1 MNKNEFLSFH
11 ISKIKCIK
19 FDTNSNRLATCG
31 DDGKIDIYSTSNL
44 SKPLTTILRNGHF
57 NKLNDLSWTKFQNKT
72 YLSSCG
78 EDENKIII
86 FIEKKENLFKNIY
99 EYKKHNFPVTKC
111 EFCPFHYGLILLCGD
126 EKGTI
131 SLHQFK
137 TDINNFVSHI
147 FQTGH
152 SSINSLSW
160 GPALKP
166 INFNY
171 NNIIIDNDDNLERL
185 NSYQFCSCGNEGSVK
200 IWKSLNSDINE
211 FVSEEIYNNNS
222 NEINNEI
229 NENNKIY
236 AVKWLNYDGYCDN
249 VIVFGGENRKL
260 MFYKENEKWEKCFEI
275 EMEDCI
281 SSIEMSIK
289 GGYLIV
295 TLLNNNV
302 VILEENLGFEWI
314 IIKK

>member
-1 MNKNEFLSFH
+1 MIKNEFLSFH

-19 FDTNSNRLATCG
+19 FDKNSNRIATCG
-31 DDGKIDIYSTSNL
+31 DDGKIDIFSLSNL
-44 SKPLTTILRNGHF
+44 QKPLTTILKNF
-57 NKLNDLSWTKFQNKT
+57 NKLNDLSWSKFQNIS

-86 FIEKKENLFKNIY
+86 FKEKIENLFKIIY
-99 EYKKHNFPVTKC
+99 EYKHNFPVIKC
-111 EFCPFHYGLILLCGD
+111 EFSPIYYGLILLCGD
-126 EKGTI
+126 EKGEI

-137 TDINNFVSHI
+137 TDINNFVSNK
-147 FQTGH
+147 FNSGH
-152 SSINSLSW
+152 FNINSLSW

-166 INFNY
+166 INFNINY
-171 NNIIIDNDDNLERL
+171 NNDVIESL
-185 NSYQFCSCGNEGSVK
+185 NSYQFCSCGNDGSVK

-249 VIVFGGENRKL
+249 VIVFGGENKKL

>member
-1 MNKNEFLSFH
+1 MIKNEFLSFH

-19 FDTNSNRLATCG
+19 FDKNSNRIATCG
-31 DDGKIDIYSTSNL
+31 DDGKIDIFSLSNL
-44 SKPLTTILRNGHF
+44 QKPLTTILKNF
-57 NKLNDLSWTKFQNKT
+57 NKLNDLSWSKFQNIS

-86 FIEKKENLFKNIY
+86 FKEKKENLFKIIY
-99 EYKKHNFPVTKC
+99 EYKHNFPVIKC
-111 EFCPFHYGLILLCGD
+111 EFSPIYYGLILLCGD
-126 EKGTI
+126 EKGEI

-137 TDINNFVSHI
+137 TDINNFVSNKFNSEHNN
-147 FQTGH
+147 
-152 SSINSLSW
+152 INSLSW

-166 INFNY
+166 INFNINY
-171 NNIIIDNDDNLERL
+171 NNDVIESL
-185 NSYQFCSCGNEGSVK
+185 NSYQFCSCGNDGSVK

-211 FVSEEIYNNNS
+211 FVSEEIYNNN

>member
-1 MNKNEFLSFH
+1 MIKNEFLSFH

-19 FDTNSNRLATCG
+19 FDKNSNRIATCG
-31 DDGKIDIYSTSNL
+31 DDGKIDIFSLSNL
-44 SKPLTTILRNGHF
+44 QKPLTTILKNF
-57 NKLNDLSWTKFQNKT
+57 NKLNDLSWSKFQNIS

-86 FIEKKENLFKNIY
+86 FKEKKENLFKIIY
-99 EYKKHNFPVTKC
+99 EYKHDFPVIKC
-111 EFCPFHYGLILLCGD
+111 EFSPIYYGLILLCGD
-126 EKGTI
+126 EKGEI

-137 TDINNFVSHI
+137 TDINNFVSNK
-147 FQTGH
+147 FNSGH
-152 SSINSLSW
+152 FNINSLSW

-166 INFNY
+166 INFNINY
-171 NNIIIDNDDNLERL
+171 NNDVIESL
-185 NSYQFCSCGNEGSVK
+185 NSYQFCSCGNDGSVK

-211 FVSEEIYNNNS
+211 FVSEEIYNNN

>member
-1 MNKNEFLSFH
+1 MIKNEFLSFH

-19 FDTNSNRLATCG
+19 FDKNSNRIATCG
-31 DDGKIDIYSTSNL
+31 DDGKIDIFSLSNL
-44 SKPLTTILRNGHF
+44 QKPLTTILKNF
-57 NKLNDLSWTKFQNKT
+57 NKLNDLSWSKFQNIS

-86 FIEKKENLFKNIY
+86 FKEKKENLFKIIY
-99 EYKKHNFPVTKC
+99 EYKHNFPVIKC
-111 EFCPFHYGLILLCGD
+111 EFSPIYYGLILLCGD
-126 EKGTI
+126 EKGEI

-137 TDINNFVSHI
+137 TDINNFVSNK
-147 FQTGH
+147 FNSGH
-152 SSINSLSW
+152 FNINSLSW

-166 INFNY
+166 INFNINY
-171 NNIIIDNDDNLERL
+171 NNDVIESL
-185 NSYQFCSCGNEGSVK
+185 NSYQFCSCGNDGSVK

-211 FVSEEIYNNNS
+211 FVSEEIYNNN

-314 IIKK
+314 IKNK

>member
-1 MNKNEFLSFH
+1 MIKNEFLSFH

-19 FDTNSNRLATCG
+19 FDKNSNRIATCG
-31 DDGKIDIYSTSNL
+31 DDGKIDIFSLSNL
-44 SKPLTTILRNGHF
+44 QKPLTTILKNF
-57 NKLNDLSWTKFQNKT
+57 NKLNDLSWSKFQNIS

-86 FIEKKENLFKNIY
+86 FKEKKENLFKIIY
-99 EYKKHNFPVTKC
+99 EYKHNFPVIKC
-111 EFCPFHYGLILLCGD
+111 EFSPIYYGLILLCGD
-126 EKGTI
+126 EKGEI

-137 TDINNFVSHI
+137 TDINNFVSNK
-147 FQTGH
+147 FNSGH
-152 SSINSLSW
+152 FNINSLSW

-166 INFNY
+166 INFNINY
-171 NNIIIDNDDNLERL
+171 NNDVIESL
-185 NSYQFCSCGNEGSVK
+185 NSYQFCSCGNDGSVK

-211 FVSEEIYNNNS
+211 FVSEEIYNNN
-222 NEINNEI
+222 NNEI

>member
-1 MNKNEFLSFH
+1 MIKNEFLSFH

-19 FDTNSNRLATCG
+19 FDKNSNRIATCG
-31 DDGKIDIYSTSNL
+31 DDGKIDIFSLSNL
-44 SKPLTTILRNGHF
+44 QKPLTTILKNF
-57 NKLNDLSWTKFQNKT
+57 NKLNDLSWSKFQNIS

-86 FIEKKENLFKNIY
+86 FKEKKENLFKIIY
-99 EYKKHNFPVTKC
+99 EYKHNFPVIKC
-111 EFCPFHYGLILLCGD
+111 EFSPIYYGLILLCGD
-126 EKGTI
+126 EKGEI

-137 TDINNFVSHI
+137 TDINNFVSNK
-147 FQTGH
+147 FNSGH
-152 SSINSLSW
+152 FNINSLSW

-166 INFNY
+166 INFNINY
-171 NNIIIDNDDNLERL
+171 NNDVIESL
-185 NSYQFCSCGNEGSVK
+185 NSYQFCSCGNDGSVK

>member
-1 MNKNEFLSFH
+1 MIKNEFLSFH

-19 FDTNSNRLATCG
+19 FDKNSNRIATCG
-31 DDGKIDIYSTSNL
+31 DDGKIDIFSLSNL
-44 SKPLTTILRNGHF
+44 QKPLTTILKNF
-57 NKLNDLSWTKFQNKT
+57 NKLNDLSWSKFQNIS

-86 FIEKKENLFKNIY
+86 FKEKKENLFKIIY
-99 EYKKHNFPVTKC
+99 EYKHNFPVIKC
-111 EFCPFHYGLILLCGD
+111 EFSPIYYGLILLCGD
-126 EKGTI
+126 EKGEI

-137 TDINNFVSHI
+137 TDINNFVSNK
-147 FQTGH
+147 FNSGH
-152 SSINSLSW
+152 FNINSLSW

-166 INFNY
+166 INFNINY
-171 NNIIIDNDDNLERL
+171 NNDVIESL
-185 NSYQFCSCGNEGSVK
+185 NSYQFCSCGNDGSVK

-211 FVSEEIYNNNS
+211 FVSEEIYNNNN

-260 MFYKENEKWEKCFEI
+260 MFYKENKKWEKCFEI

>member
-1 MNKNEFLSFH
+1 MIKNEFLSFH

-19 FDTNSNRLATCG
+19 FDKNSNRIATCG
-31 DDGKIDIYSTSNL
+31 DDGKIDIFSLSNL
-44 SKPLTTILRNGHF
+44 QKPLTTILKNF
-57 NKLNDLSWTKFQNKT
+57 NKLNDLSWSKFQNIS

-86 FIEKKENLFKNIY
+86 FKEKKENLFKIIY
-99 EYKKHNFPVTKC
+99 EYKHNFPVIKC
-111 EFCPFHYGLILLCGD
+111 EFSPIYYGLILLCGD
-126 EKGTI
+126 EKAEI

-137 TDINNFVSHI
+137 TDINNFVSNK
-147 FQTGH
+147 FNSGH
-152 SSINSLSW
+152 FNINSLSW

-166 INFNY
+166 INFNINY
-171 NNIIIDNDDNLERL
+171 NNDVIESL
-185 NSYQFCSCGNEGSVK
+185 NSYQFCSCGNDGSVK

-211 FVSEEIYNNNS
+211 FVSEEIYNNNN

>member
-1 MNKNEFLSFH
+1 MIKNEFLSFH

-19 FDTNSNRLATCG
+19 FDKNSNRIATCG
-31 DDGKIDIYSTSNL
+31 DDGKIDIFSLSNL
-44 SKPLTTILRNGHF
+44 QKPLATILKNF
-57 NKLNDLSWTKFQNKT
+57 NKLNDLSWSKFQNIS

-86 FIEKKENLFKNIY
+86 FKEKKENLFKIIY
-99 EYKKHNFPVTKC
+99 EYKHKFPVIKC
-111 EFCPFHYGLILLCGD
+111 EFSPFYYGLILLCGD
-126 EKGTI
+126 ESGEI

-137 TDINNFVSHI
+137 TDINNFVSHK
-147 FQTGH
+147 FDSEH
-152 SSINSLSW
+152 SNINSLSW

-166 INFNY
+166 INFNINY
-171 NNIIIDNDDNLERL
+171 NNDVIESL
-185 NSYQFCSCGNEGSVK
+185 NSYQFCSCGNDGSVK
-200 IWKSLNSDINE
+200 IWKSLNSDING
-211 FVSEEIYNNNS
+211 FVSEEIYNENNNNNN

-229 NENNKIY
+229 NNNNNEIY

-249 VIVFGGENRKL
+249 VIVFGGENKKL
-260 MFYKENEKWEKCFEI
+260 MFYKENNKKWEKVFEI

-281 SSIEMSIK
+281 SNIEMSIK

>member
-1 MNKNEFLSFH
+1 MIKNEFLSFH

-19 FDTNSNRLATCG
+19 FDKNSNRIATCG
-31 DDGKIDIYSTSNL
+31 DDGKIDIFSLSNL
-44 SKPLTTILRNGHF
+44 QKPLTTILKNF
-57 NKLNDLSWTKFQNKT
+57 NKLNDLSWSKFQNIS

-86 FIEKKENLFKNIY
+86 FKEKKENLFKIIY
-99 EYKKHNFPVTKC
+99 EYKHNFPVIKC
-111 EFCPFHYGLILLCGD
+111 EFSPIYYGLILLCGD
-126 EKGTI
+126 EKGEI

-137 TDINNFVSHI
+137 TDINNFVSNK
-147 FQTGH
+147 FNSGH
-152 SSINSLSW
+152 FNINSLSW

-166 INFNY
+166 INFNINY
-171 NNIIIDNDDNLERL
+171 NNDVIESL
-185 NSYQFCSCGNEGSVK
+185 NSYQFCSCGNDGSVK

-211 FVSEEIYNNNS
+211 FVSEEIYNNNN

>member
-1 MNKNEFLSFH
+1 MIKNEFLSFH

-19 FDTNSNRLATCG
+19 FDKNSNRIATCG
-31 DDGKIDIYSTSNL
+31 DDGKIDIFSLSNL
-44 SKPLTTILRNGHF
+44 QKPLTTILKNF
-57 NKLNDLSWTKFQNKT
+57 NKLNDLSWSKFQNIS

-86 FIEKKENLFKNIY
+86 FKEKKENLFKIIY
-99 EYKKHNFPVTKC
+99 EYKHDFPVIKC
-111 EFCPFHYGLILLCGD
+111 EFSPIYYGLILLCGD
-126 EKGTI
+126 EKGEI

-137 TDINNFVSHI
+137 TDINNFVSNK
-147 FQTGH
+147 FNSGH
-152 SSINSLSW
+152 FNINSLSW

-166 INFNY
+166 INFNINY
-171 NNIIIDNDDNLERL
+171 NNDVIESL
-185 NSYQFCSCGNEGSVK
+185 NSYQFCSCGNDGSVK

-211 FVSEEIYNNNS
+211 FVSEEIYNN

>member
-1 MNKNEFLSFH
+1 MIKNEFLSFH

-19 FDTNSNRLATCG
+19 FDKNSNRIATCG
-31 DDGKIDIYSTSNL
+31 DDGKIDIFSLSNL
-44 SKPLTTILRNGHF
+44 QKPLTTILKNF
-57 NKLNDLSWTKFQNKT
+57 NKLNDLSWSKFQNIS

-86 FIEKKENLFKNIY
+86 FKEKKENLFKIIY
-99 EYKKHNFPVTKC
+99 EYKHDFPVIKC
-111 EFCPFHYGLILLCGD
+111 EFSPIYYGLILLCGD
-126 EKGTI
+126 EKGEI

-137 TDINNFVSHI
+137 TDINNFVSNK
-147 FQTGH
+147 FNSGH
-152 SSINSLSW
+152 FNINSLSW

-166 INFNY
+166 INFNINY
-171 NNIIIDNDDNLERL
+171 NNDVIESL
-185 NSYQFCSCGNEGSVK
+185 NSYQFCSCGNDGSVK

>member
-1 MNKNEFLSFH
+1 MIKNEFLSFH

-19 FDTNSNRLATCG
+19 FDKNSNRIATCG
-31 DDGKIDIYSTSNL
+31 DDGKIDIFSLSNL
-44 SKPLTTILRNGHF
+44 QKPLTTILKNF
-57 NKLNDLSWTKFQNKT
+57 NKLNDLSWSKFQNIS

-86 FIEKKENLFKNIY
+86 FKEKKENLFKIIY
-99 EYKKHNFPVTKC
+99 EYKHDFPVIKC
-111 EFCPFHYGLILLCGD
+111 EFSPIYYGLILLCGD
-126 EKGTI
+126 EKGEI

-137 TDINNFVSHI
+137 TDINNFISNK
-147 FQTGH
+147 FNSGH
-152 SSINSLSW
+152 FNINSLSW

-166 INFNY
+166 INFNINY
-171 NNIIIDNDDNLERL
+171 NNDVIESL
-185 NSYQFCSCGNEGSVK
+185 NSYQFCSCGNDGSVK

>member
-1 MNKNEFLSFH
+1 MIKNEFLSFH

-19 FDTNSNRLATCG
+19 FDKNSNRIATCG
-31 DDGKIDIYSTSNL
+31 DDGKIDIFSLSNL
-44 SKPLTTILRNGHF
+44 QKPLTTILKNF
-57 NKLNDLSWTKFQNKT
+57 NKLNDLSWSKFQNIS

-86 FIEKKENLFKNIY
+86 FKEKKENLFKIIY
-99 EYKKHNFPVTKC
+99 EYKHNFPVIKC
-111 EFCPFHYGLILLCGD
+111 EFSPIYYGLILLCGD
-126 EKGTI
+126 EKGEI

-137 TDINNFVSHI
+137 TDINNFVSNK
-147 FQTGH
+147 FNSGH
-152 SSINSLSW
+152 FNINSLSW

-166 INFNY
+166 INFNINY
-171 NNIIIDNDDNLERL
+171 NNDVIESL
-185 NSYQFCSCGNEGSVK
+185 NSYQFCSCGNDGYVK

>member
-1 MNKNEFLSFH
+1 MIKNEFLSFH

-19 FDTNSNRLATCG
+19 FDKNSNRIATCG
-31 DDGKIDIYSTSNL
+31 DDGKIDIFSLSNL
-44 SKPLTTILRNGHF
+44 QKPLTTILKNF
-57 NKLNDLSWTKFQNKT
+57 NKLNDLSWSKFQNIS

-86 FIEKKENLFKNIY
+86 FKEKKENLFKIIY
-99 EYKKHNFPVTKC
+99 EYKHDFPVIKC
-111 EFCPFHYGLILLCGD
+111 EFSPIYYGLILLCGD
-126 EKGTI
+126 EKGEI

-137 TDINNFVSHI
+137 TDINNFVSNK
-147 FQTGH
+147 FNSGH
-152 SSINSLSW
+152 FNINSLSW

-166 INFNY
+166 INFNINY
-171 NNIIIDNDDNLERL
+171 NNDVIESL
-185 NSYQFCSCGNEGSVK
+185 NSYQFCSCGNDGSVK

-211 FVSEEIYNNNS
+211 FVSEEIYNNN
-222 NEINNEI
+222 NNEI

-249 VIVFGGENRKL
+249 VIVFGGENKKL

>member
-1 MNKNEFLSFH
+1 MIKNEFLSFH

-19 FDTNSNRLATCG
+19 FDKNSNRIATCG
-31 DDGKIDIYSTSNL
+31 DDGKIDIFSLSNL
-44 SKPLTTILRNGHF
+44 QKPLTTILKNF
-57 NKLNDLSWTKFQNKT
+57 NKLNDLSWSKFQNIS

-86 FIEKKENLFKNIY
+86 FKEKKENLFKIIY
-99 EYKKHNFPVTKC
+99 EYKHNFPVIKC
-111 EFCPFHYGLILLCGD
+111 EFSPIYYGLILLCGD
-126 EKGTI
+126 EKGEI

-137 TDINNFVSHI
+137 TDINNFVSNK
-147 FQTGH
+147 FNSGH
-152 SSINSLSW
+152 FNINSLSW

-166 INFNY
+166 INFNINY
-171 NNIIIDNDDNLERL
+171 NNDVIESL
-185 NSYQFCSCGNEGSVK
+185 NSYQFCSCGNDGYVK

-211 FVSEEIYNNNS
+211 FVSEEIYNNNN